1 MVQVWSDRP
10 GSVPKL
16 IILPCKDGFQLY
28 LHSFV
33 VSNQGEWRVVQQGM
47 HVDKKLAR
55 RYHWHSAKVKSF
67 VNNPH
72 TSIVGDEVVEIL
84 NMVDSEAATSRQGV
98 LDIVHSHP
106 AQMLREIPYL
116 RMHDHYDVRIKD
128 VELKRLG
135 AMLPGS

>member
-1 MVQVWSDRP
+1 
-10 GSVPKL
+10 
-16 IILPCKDGFQLY
+16 
-28 LHSFV
+28 
-33 VSNQGEWRVVQQGM
+33 VQQGK

-116 RMHDHYDVRIKD
+116 RMNDHYDVLIKD

-135 AMLPGS
+135 AMLYQAHDADLLNFESLLLLKGLGPRTAPISRSC